1 MTVLTVES
9 IAKSY
14 GVKPLLEDVSF
25 SLEHNGK
32 MGVIGPNGSG
42 KSTLL
47 RIIAGLERPDG
58 GSVTFPSGTRV
69 TYLPQNPPLNP
80 EHTVLDAVFDQGDD
94 ALRLLHDYEE
104 ACAVLEADP
113 SNQAALERVTDLSHE
128 LDVTGGWDLESN
140 ARAVLDRL
148 GITEMTARV
157 AELSGGQKKRI
168 ALAAA
173 LVLRPDLL
181 ILDEPTNHLD
191 PDTIAWLEGYLAV
204 FTGALLLV
212 THDRYFLDRVTDRM
226 LEIENGEVQRFE
238 GNYTKYLEL
247 KDAQT
252 QREGA
257 EAQKKASLAR
267 RELAWLRRGAKAR
280 TTKQKARVDR
290 AEALLAEPKK
300 VTQRQIELDAPS
312 ARLGRK
318 VIELQGV
325 AKAYGEENLIE
336 DFSYIFTRE
345 DRIGIIGPNGSG
357 KTTLLEMIAGRVAP
371 DRGRIEIGPTVAIG
385 YSDQESRALD
395 DEMRIIDYVR
405 EVAENVVTSDGS
417 VISASQ
423 LLDRFLFPPAQ
434 QYTPVGLLSGGE
446 RRRLYLA
453 RILMGAPNVLILD
466 EPTNDLDIPTLVALE
481 DYLETFP
488 GCLIAVSHD
497 RYFLDR
503 TVDQLFRF
511 DGEGDIRIIPGN
523 YSAYLEV
530 RAREEAQRAAAD
542 ANRRAAP
549 QAGNGQAAARDE
561 PPKLSYQERKELE
574 ELEKRIASAEA
585 RQGLI
590 ETALAESPD
599 DYERVAALSA
609 EHQELA
615 QRLEQ
620 DIERWAELAERA

>member
-58 GSVTFPSGTRV
+58 GAVTFPSGTRV

-80 EHTVLDAVFDQGDD
+80 DHTVLDAVFDQGDD

-104 ACAVLEADP
+104 ACVVLEADP
-113 SNQAALERVTDLSHE
+113 TNLTALERVTDLSHE

-191 PDTIAWLEGYLAV
+191 PDTIAWLEGYLGV

-226 LEIENGEVQRFE
+226 LEIENGEVQRYE
-238 GNYTKYLEL
+238 GNYTRYLEL

-252 QREGA
+252 ERQGA

-300 VTQRQIELDAPS
+300 LTQRQIELDAPS

-318 VIELQGV
+318 VIELQGI

-385 YSDQESRALD
+385 YYDQESRALD

-549 QAGNGQAAARDE
+549 QVGNGQAAARDE

-585 RQGLI
+585 RQALV

-609 EHQELA
+609 EHQDLA

-620 DIERWAELAERA
+620 DVERWAELAERA

>member
-385 YSDQESRALD
+385 YYDQESRALD

-549 QAGNGQAAARDE
+549 QVGNGQAAARDE

-585 RQGLI
+585 RQALV

-609 EHQELA
+609 EHQDLA

-620 DIERWAELAERA
+620 DVERWAELAERA